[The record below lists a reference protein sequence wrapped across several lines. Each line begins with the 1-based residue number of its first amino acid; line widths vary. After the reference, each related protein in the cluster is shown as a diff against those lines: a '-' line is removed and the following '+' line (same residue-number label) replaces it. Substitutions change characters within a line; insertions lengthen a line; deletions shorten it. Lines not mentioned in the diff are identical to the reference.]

1 MEDGSARRGLA
12 WLDLRLAALPD
23 TLFKFLLVSN
33 QPQPGSQPSQ
43 PEQRPCTPLGMPP
56 ILRAATS
63 CSLWLC
69 RQTADCFQFVAQSAV
84 QSICQRHHECQG
96 LVPTHSRFWGWAP
109 ATVPAAS
116 PPSLYRIRRCLWA
129 LERLSQ
135 GLFLHNLGLLIPQS
149 SFKWRRAAEKAEK
162 N

>member
-1 MEDGSARRGLA
+1 
-12 WLDLRLAALPD
+12 
-23 TLFKFLLVSN
+23 
-33 QPQPGSQPSQ
+33 
-43 PEQRPCTPLGMPP
+43 MPP

-63 CSLWLC
+63 CSPWLC

-109 ATVPAAS
+109 ATVPG
-116 PPSLYRIRRCLWA
+116 PPSLYSCLWA

-149 SFKWRRAAEKAEK
+149 SFKWRRAEKKLVNTGSHRTVPCIRLEPVFEPAHSTGNFMK
-162 N
+162 LLLRSAPAPPAHPWPCAQS